1 MLFKVDDDVKRFF
14 TNDFM
19 IRGDNISVNKKE
31 IKNILSYVAMCMLL
45 VYSKLDKKD
54 KEKYF
59 KIIVDFIENNI
70 NNLIFNNNICISFHK
85 DFIISQESI
94 DEVFNN
100 LLYLFFE
107 ISKKDKRFRKYLYGL
122 LMVN

>member
-1 MLFKVDDDVKRFF
+1 MLIKVDDDVKKFF
-14 TNDFM
+14 TNDFI

-31 IKNILSYVAMCMLL
+31 IKNTLSYVAMCMIL
-45 VYSKLDKKD
+45 VYVKLDKKD

-59 KIIVDFIENNI
+59 NIIVDFIENNI
-70 NNLIFNNNICISFHK
+70 NNLIFNNNIIIYFHK

-107 ISKKDKRFRKYLYGL
+107 ISKKHKQSMKYLYGL

>member
-1 MLFKVDDDVKRFF
+1 MLLKVDDDVKRFF

-31 IKNILSYVAMCMLL
+31 IKNTLSYVAMCMLL
-45 VYSKLDKKD
+45 VYAKLDKKD

-59 KIIVDFIENNI
+59 NIIVDFIENNI
-70 NNLIFNNNICISFHK
+70 NNLIFNNNIIIYFHK
-85 DFIISQESI
+85 DFIISQESTE
-94 DEVFNN
+94 EVFNN

-107 ISKKDKRFRKYLYGL
+107 ISKKHKQCMKYLYGL
-122 LMVN
+122 LMVK